1 MDELERLINSCMLA
15 GVSGPALPEW
25 LAEGLR
31 AGLAGITIFPGP
43 HLADRGAVAAVAA
56 QARAVDPEALVSL
69 DEEGGDVT
77 RLEYAVGS
85 SYPGNLALG
94 EADDLDLTRR
104 TAAAMAQ
111 DLVAAGVNYN
121 LAPSLDVNSDPRNP
135 IIGVRSFGAEA
146 HKVTRHG
153 VAFLEAMQ
161 AGGVAVAAK
170 HFPGHG
176 DTVTD
181 PHLTMPK
188 VEANATTLHRRELA
202 PFAAAAEA
210 GVASLMVAHALY
222 SALDENYPAT
232 CSPHIL
238 QTLLRAELG
247 YPGVVLSTAVAI
259 EAGHGTERACEAAVA
274 TLAAG
279 SDLLLLGP
287 AVTGHIYAAICD
299 AIATALRS
307 GQVSQAALEASQAR
321 IARMRQQFRIPA
333 DTTGK
338 PGQPGSTGTRQR
350 AAIGLTAARRAVRA
364 RGTVALRGPAT
375 VVELRPAGNAATGEA
390 YWSLAGSLSS
400 HGLVARTIQITSEAD
415 ISALPDFPDLPQGP
429 LVLAV
434 RDAYR
439 TPWQREFALKTCAA
453 RPDAILVAVG
463 MPDDAGLSQGP
474 FIAAYGAGFVNLQAA
489 SDLLAGAVST
499 VSHGAADEDARNPD
513 A

>member
-153 VAFLEAMQ
+153 VA
-161 AGGVAVAAK
+161 VAAK

-188 VEANATTLHRRELA
+188 VEADATTLHRRELA